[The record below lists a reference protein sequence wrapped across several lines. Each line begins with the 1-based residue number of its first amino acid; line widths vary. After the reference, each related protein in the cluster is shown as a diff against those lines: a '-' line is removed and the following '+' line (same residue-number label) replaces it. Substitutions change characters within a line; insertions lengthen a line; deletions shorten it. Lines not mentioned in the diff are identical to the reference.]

1 MRKKMKIA
9 IIVPSNL
16 PIPSV
21 RGGAIETLVDE
32 LIEINEQKKNLD
44 IVVYSCKNEEA
55 KRDAQRLKYTKIKYI
70 DGNSIVA
77 HLFSQKRKII
87 KKFMKSGLEFDSWFL
102 KEACHD
108 IAKEQVDFVIIEGD
122 KATAESVK
130 KRINRPLILHLHNE
144 MNKESDRAEQ
154 IANHV
159 DYYFTVSDYIGK
171 KVMGVPGVNKESV
184 FTIHNCVDTAS
195 FDKTLYAKEREI
207 IRNKFDIKKE
217 DILLIFTG
225 RIVPEKGVLEL
236 IKAVLK
242 SSDRIKLMILGTPTF
257 DERKKTDYSREI
269 EMAINQ
275 CKNRIFM
282 TGYIEHKDIP
292 QYYAAADIAV
302 IPSLWEE
309 PAGLTVFEPQATGI
323 PCIVTNSGGITEY
336 CNETTAIIVEKEK
349 KIVVN
354 ELIEAIKVLEKSPQK
369 REELGVNGRIYIQ
382 RYNTNNYYKEYVS
395 ALENLYEEE
404 NR

>member
-9 IIVPSNL
+9 IVVPSNL
-16 PIPSV
+16 PIPSI

-32 LIEINEQKKNLD
+32 LIEINEQKKILD

-70 DGNSIVA
+70 DGNSMAA
-77 HLFSQKRKII
+77 HLFAQKRKII
-87 KKFMKSGLEFDSWFL
+87 KKFMKSGIAFDSWFL
-102 KEACHD
+102 KETCQD

-144 MNKESDRAEQ
+144 MNKESNRAEQ

-184 FTIHNCVDTAS
+184 FTIHNCVDTTS

-257 DERKKTDYSREI
+257 DERKRTDYSREI

-275 CKNRIFM
+275 CKNKIFM

-336 CNETTAIIVEKEK
+336 CNEATAIIVEKEK

-354 ELIEAIKVLEKSPQK
+354 ELIEAIKTLEKSPQK